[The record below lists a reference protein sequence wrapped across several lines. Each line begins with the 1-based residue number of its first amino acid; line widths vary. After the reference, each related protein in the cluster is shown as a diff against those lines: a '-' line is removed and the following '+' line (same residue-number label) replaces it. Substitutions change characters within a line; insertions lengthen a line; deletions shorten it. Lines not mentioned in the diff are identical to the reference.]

1 MIKKRMA
8 VILSLLIIFIQGAYS
23 FGFNTQANA
32 AEITGNIITSV
43 TMDVYDNG
51 VPVTDVV
58 YKQGAEVKLTY
69 TWELP
74 DSTYKGGDTYSF
86 ELPDK
91 FVLASDISGTPLM
104 FDGVPLGH
112 FDVLKGSP
120 NKVVMTFND
129 DIKSYFGVH
138 GSFTISTK
146 FDKTKFTE
154 TTVQQIVFPINGG
167 NQTVTLT
174 FIPDV
179 TSPIAKSGVPTG
191 SNKDN
196 INAKQIIWTVDVNKV
211 LSSVQGATVTD
222 TIPAGL
228 ALVDPLDVKVFNL
241 NVKLDGSVTQGAELD
256 ASRYAVTT
264 PSGKLNV
271 AFNDSTITGAYRIQ
285 YTTDITDAAK
295 TSFTNT
301 AVFSGSN
308 QAGATASATVSV
320 SQGTFLKKSSTD
332 NIRQHR

>member
-1 MIKKRMA
+1 MYKKRMA
-8 VILSLLIIFIQGAYS
+8 VILSLLLIFIQGAYS
-23 FGFNTQANA
+23 YGFSTKVNA
-32 AEITGNIITSV
+32 AEISDNIITSV
-43 TMDVYDNG
+43 TMAVYDNG

-69 TWELP
+69 NWELP

-91 FVLASDISGTPLM
+91 FVLASDINGTPLI

-129 DIKSYFGVH
+129 DIQSYFGVH

-146 FDKTKFTE
+146 FDKSKFTE
-154 TTVQQIVFPINGG
+154 TTVQQIVFPIDGG

-174 FIPDV
+174 FVPEV
-179 TSPIAKSGVPTG
+179 TSTIAKSGVPTG

-196 INAKQIIWTVDVNKV
+196 LNAKQIIWTVDVNKV
-211 LSSVQGATVTD
+211 LSNVYGATLTD
-222 TIPAGL
+222 IIPAGL
-228 ALVDPLDVKVFNL
+228 ALVNPLDVKVYNL

-256 ASRYAVTT
+256 DSRYAVTT
-264 PSGKLNV
+264 PAGKLNV
-271 AFNDSTITGAYRIQ
+271 AFNDSPITGAYRIQ
-285 YTTDITDAAK
+285 FTTDITDGDK
-295 TSFTNT
+295 TSFTNSAAFQRFQSGGSYSICNSERT
-301 AVFSGSN
+301 AGQLFKEDVH
-308 QAGATASATVSV
+308 Q
-320 SQGTFLKKSSTD
+320 L
-332 NIRQHR
+332 